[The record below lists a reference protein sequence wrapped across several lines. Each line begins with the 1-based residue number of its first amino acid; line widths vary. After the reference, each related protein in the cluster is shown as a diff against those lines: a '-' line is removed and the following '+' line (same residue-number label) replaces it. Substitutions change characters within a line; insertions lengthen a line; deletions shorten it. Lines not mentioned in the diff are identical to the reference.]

1 MDELVCVASLRAV
14 RALAVRARPDVLRDG
29 LSRFLPD
36 TKVWLIYIPRRKSAR
51 TILEKEQPEASM
63 LETLW

>member
-1 MDELVCVASLRAV
+1 MDELVCVASLRALV
-14 RALAVRARPDVLRDG
+14 VRARPDVLRDG
-29 LSRFLPD
+29 LSRFLTD
-36 TKVWLIYIPRRKSAR
+36 TKVWLIDIPRRKSAR